1 MNGYPIEQI
10 TSNPNKAIIVEPVGV
25 VEYPSYVSTV
35 ARGKTKIASWT
46 IAPKNTFNTFVA
58 TKGGR
63 VALVLVADIASNN
76 FLLNPDNLSKFATA
90 NNKELDVSLIK
101 NEKEVISYGPVNVLK
116 ASFMYIGA
124 SENKNSRSKIMSN
137 LPDLDCINYKKASP
151 KEIFIRQ
158 YEYVN
163 DVINT
168 CGSNLNK
175 TQLAKITTDKNYK
188 LLKSAATNGIDMS
201 TPSGLEIIKNILYP
215 GVKGETREPVPMWK
229 IQNAVN
235 DMAYESLHLLLAL
248 TINKFNVEQS
258 PVNAGEYTQ
267 KALIKAL
274 G

>member
-1 MNGYPIEQI
+1 MISLI
-10 TSNPNKAIIVEPVGV
+10 AAI
-25 VEYPSYVSTV
+25 
-35 ARGKTKIASWT
+35 GKNNELG
-46 IAPKNTFNTFVA
+46 KNNTLVWDMPADMKYFRET
-58 TKGGR
+58 TKGHTVIMGR
-63 VALVLVADIASNN
+63 KTFES
-76 FLLNPDNLSKFATA
+76 
-90 NNKELDVSLIK
+90 
-101 NEKEVISYGPVNVLK
+101 
-116 ASFMYIGA
+116 IGHPMP
-124 SENKNSRSKIMSN
+124 N
-137 LPDLDCINYKKASP
+137 
-151 KEIFIRQ
+151 RQ
-158 YEYVN
+158 N
-163 DVINT
+163 II
-168 CGSNLNK
+168 
-175 TQLAKITTDKNYK
+175 ITTDKNYK